1 MGCRDLGRQ
10 DRRCVEWLEAKMK
23 WGAETWV
30 DKITNVLNG

>member
-10 DRRCVEWLEAKMK
+10 DHRCVEWLEAEMK

-30 DKITNVLNG
+30 DQITDVLNG